1 MNIGETIKN
10 VEKEYM
16 RKKRLP
22 AFKPGDVIKV
32 FSRIKE
38 GEKERIQV
46 FEGMVIG
53 RKGTH
58 LREMIK
64 VRRIAS
70 GVGVERTFNLHS
82 PMISDIKVV
91 KHGEAS
97 RAKLYYLRGKTGKH
111 ARVRQMRREKMLQL
125 QAQEQ
130 SAMEAEQVASALA
143 AAQEAAAAA
152 PEKEA
157 SKTSEA

>member
-10 VEKEYM
+10 VEKVYL

-46 FEGMVIG
+46 FEGIVIS

-82 PMISDIKVV
+82 PLISDVKIV
-91 KHGEAS
+91 KHGEVA

-111 ARVRQMRREKMLQL
+111 ARIRQMRREKMLQL

-143 AAQEAAAAA
+143 AAQEASAVE
-152 PEKEA
+152 PEKE
-157 SKTSEA
+157 SPKTTEV

>member
-10 VEKEYM
+10 VEKGYL

-46 FEGMVIG
+46 FEGIVIS

-82 PMISDIKVV
+82 PLISDVKIV
-91 KHGEAS
+91 KHGEVA

-111 ARVRQMRREKMLQL
+111 ARIRQMRREKMLQL

-143 AAQEAAAAA
+143 AAQEASAVE
-152 PEKEA
+152 PEKE
-157 SKTSEA
+157 SPKTTEV